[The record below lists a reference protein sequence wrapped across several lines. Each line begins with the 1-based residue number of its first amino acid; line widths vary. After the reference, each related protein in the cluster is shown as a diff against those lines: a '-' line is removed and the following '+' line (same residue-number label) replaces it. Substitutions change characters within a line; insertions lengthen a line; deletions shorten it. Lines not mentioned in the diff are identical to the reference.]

1 MANFLLAAGFLVYTA
16 FKKIT
21 RKKIPKGARF
31 DWDAYWKDVREGLT
45 TQEQLK
51 KKENLEYWT
60 TKPESPK
67 WYELPLDTVADVER
81 YEQDKALYPKEA
93 ERKRKLG
100 AYRQVIRKELYKVDA
115 EAVKASIGKDR
126 IRLRDGRPRN

>member
-1 MANFLLAAGFLVYTA
+1 MANFLLAAGFLVYSA

-21 RKKIPKGARF
+21 QKKIPKGARF

-67 WYELPLDTVADVER
+67 WYDLPLDTVVDVER

-93 ERKRKLG
+93 ERKRKRG
-100 AYRQVIRKELYKVDA
+100 DYRYMVRKELYKADV
-115 EAVKASIGKDR
+115 EAVKTSIEKER
-126 IRLRDGRPRN
+126 VRMREENPRD

>member
-81 YEQDKALYPKEA
+81 YEQDKALSPRLA
-93 ERKRKLG
+93 EQWRKTG
-100 AYRQVIRKELYKVDA
+100 HYRYIDK
-115 EAVKASIGKDR
+115 KD
-126 IRLRDGRPRN
+126 INRLKKT